1 MHRQAPQDKLQ
12 NIKPLQ
18 TKMGQILVIMHI
30 RTNNSQFM
38 NNLLSFEIFNNFLY

>member
-18 TKMGQILVIMHI
+18 TKLGQILVINAHQ
-30 RTNNSQFM
+30 NQ
-38 NNLLSFEIFNNFLY
+38 